1 MAKEFAI
8 EKVANYERQ
17 LESLK
22 LEQAK
27 LQEAFT
33 SSLKETVTAT
43 LNTATVAVQVNLNY
57 SNLKLVT

>member
-1 MAKEFAI
+1 MAKEFAV

-17 LESLK
+17 LGDLK

-33 SSLKETVTAT
+33 SSLKETVTAS
-43 LNTATVAVQVNLNY
+43 LKAATVAAQVSL
-57 SNLKLVT
+57 